1 VKSLVTITIMLL
13 VAALTGTA
21 QGHPDTLGTPDPYWQ
36 NIASASGDGRAQI
49 AADGTT
55 AIAGAG
61 ATHPGLLRGY
71 VYGVGA
77 VFVILALSLLHSL
90 WISSRRSGS

>member
-1 VKSLVTITIMLL
+1 MKSLVTIAVMLL
-13 VAALTGTA
+13 VAALTGRA
-21 QGHPDTLGTPDPYWQ
+21 ALAHPDTLGVPDPSWQ
-36 NIASASGDGRAQI
+36 NVASASSDARGQI
-49 AADGTT
+49 ATEGTT
-55 AIAGAG
+55 ADGG

-71 VYGVGA
+71 VYAMGG

>member
-1 VKSLVTITIMLL
+1 VKSLVTIAMLLL
-13 VAALTGTA
+13 VAALTSSA
-21 QGHPDTLGTPDPYWQ
+21 ALAHPDTLGTPDPYWQ
-36 NIASASGDGRAQI
+36 NIASASGDGRGQI

-55 AIAGAG
+55 ASSG

-71 VYGVGA
+71 VYAMGF